1 MKPTKIYETDSEPVL
16 KLGIGRSPRS
26 SDLKL
31 GLGSIAPSPSAP
43 LRAALR
49 VRRPR
54 LSWGGTPTA
63 VDEGGPVILL
73 CRLMSS
79 TASRYTV

>member
-16 KLGIGRSPRS
+16 KLGIGRSPR
-26 SDLKL
+26 DLKL
-31 GLGSIAPSPSAP
+31 GLASIAPSPSAP
-43 LRAALR
+43 LRAALP

-54 LSWGGTPTA
+54 PSCDGTPTA

-73 CRLMSS
+73 CHLLLS
-79 TASRYTV
+79 TGIRYKI